1 MIIPSTPSVHLTL
14 HVAASSLSEA
24 ERNELYEAAAALQQL
39 EVGAGISN
47 IRFMLIVHEFVNQV
61 LWLAPFRMTGAD
73 GDDEKLV
80 FFSHTKHGR
89 LATIRVPVYTSND
102 KIS

>member
-14 HVAASSLSEA
+14 HVAARCLSEA
-24 ERNELYEAAAALQQL
+24 ERNELYEAAAALQKL

-47 IRFMLIVHEFVNQV
+47 IKFMLIVHEFVNRV
-61 LWLAPFRMTGAD
+61 LWLPPFFMTGAD
-73 GDDEKLV
+73 GIDEKLI
-80 FFSHTKHGR
+80 FFGHQELGR
-89 LATIRVPVYTSND
+89 LATIRVPVYSKH